1 MSKSMDQMV
10 GLLWHPT
17 KWHKGDSCPFI
28 RPLYFKSQP
37 ESLMYLTLSELRDSI
52 NKMIVSQ
59 GKDAPCAAFVFTM
72 NDVFYYY
79 DDNVENE
86 EQYLPMD
93 DTEKVLNEIGSS
105 DYIYEQVN
113 EIIDDV
119 VRRIRNMWQPSKWH
133 KGDCTIPQSLQ

>member
-1 MSKSMDQMV
+1 
-10 GLLWHPT
+10 
-17 KWHKGDSCPFI
+17 
-28 RPLYFKSQP
+28 
-37 ESLMYLTLSELRDSI
+37 MYLTLSELRDSI

-119 VRRIRNMWQPSKWH
+119 VRRIRNM
-133 KGDCTIPQSLQ
+133 